1 MQSKKKQDKAGI
13 TALYCRLSRDDG
25 VEGDSNSVANQKKL
39 LKRFAKENGLT
50 NTRYYVDDGYTG
62 TNFERP
68 GFQKMIEDI
77 DLGYIS
83 TVIVKDL
90 SRLGRRYDMVGYY
103 MDTYFPDRDVRFIAV
118 NDNIDSDEGESE
130 IAPFKN
136 VLNEFYARNI
146 SKKCRSSYRIRGSTG
161 EPLAPP
167 PYGYI
172 KSPDNPKK
180 WVIDPEAAQVVRD
193 IFKMALEGKSNETI
207 ARILQERKVLIP
219 MAYWQEKGIR
229 KGGKVTQPNKYKW
242 CKTTVTKILTQQ
254 EYCGDIIN
262 FKTYSKSYKLK
273 QRIPNSPEDMFI
285 LPDTQDA
292 IVSQAQWDR
301 VQELR
306 KNKRR
311 PTKAERQGL
320 FSGLLFCPDCGN
332 KLHFATCKNFDGKQ
346 DHYVCSSYKSGRG
359 TCSAHYIREDVLR
372 ELVLERIQA
381 VNAYIRS
388 DVEGFQEEWLHYR
401 RADQERD
408 IREDQKRMEQ
418 AKKRLAT
425 LDVVMSR
432 LYEDYA
438 LGEISKEKYKKMT
451 ADYEAEQERL
461 KLEIETTEEWVEQRQ
476 AMGDDLDAFI
486 ALTKKYVDVTELTQ
500 TIVNEYIKK
509 IIIHAPDKSGGKRR
523 QKVEIFFNF
532 VDDVEIPVLAEPM
545 IAESTLGRRKT
556 A

>member
-1 MQSKKKQDKAGI
+1 MCVRLSGRRITLQSKKKQDKAGI

-136 VLNEFYARNI
+136 VLNEFYARDI

-207 ARILQERKVLIP
+207 ASILQERKVLIP

-262 FKTYSKSYKLK
+262 FKTYSKSYKNKKRYDNPKENWVIFKDVHEPIVDRDTFEQVQKKIIKRTKRRAPKSENGEKSIFSDLLYCADCGHK
-273 QRIPNSPEDMFI
+273 LWYHVNTINKNICFFSCSNYVKDYHGSCPTNSSLIYAMYDKSVKDYHGSCP
-285 LPDTQDA
+285 TRHYVRADA
-292 IVSQAQWDR
+292 IEQVVKLELQRMAQF
-301 VQELR
+301 LR
-306 KNKRR
+306 DDE
-311 PTKAERQGL
+311 PM
-320 FSGLLFCPDCGN
+320 
-332 KLHFATCKNFDGKQ
+332 FAD
-346 DHYVCSSYKSGRG
+346 
-359 TCSAHYIREDVLR
+359 L
-372 ELVLERIQA
+372 LERKSNREIA
-381 VNAYIRS
+381 
-388 DVEGFQEEWLHYR
+388 EE
-401 RADQERD
+401 
-408 IREDQKRMEQ
+408 
-418 AKKRLAT
+418 KKRLEGELQKARMRT
-425 LDVVMSR
+425 ETVSR
-432 LYEDYA
+432 LYKKA
-438 LGEISKEKYKKMT
+438 FEKN
-451 ADYEAEQERL
+451 AEGFFPTRASC
-461 KLEIETTEEWVEQRQ
+461 KLPKNT
-476 AMGDDLDAFI
+476 M
-486 ALTKKYVDVTELTQ
+486 
-500 TIVNEYIKK
+500 
-509 IIIHAPDKSGGKRR
+509 
-523 QKVEIFFNF
+523 
-532 VDDVEIPVLAEPM
+532 
-545 IAESTLGRRKT
+545 
-556 A
+556 